1 MLETF
6 ASLFGIAV
14 SLIWIVYLIYTIFIK
29 TDDTLVYKERID
41 AQTKSIK
48 TLESLLDEATMGRLS
63 DYENNQRHLAQLL
76 AIEKERRTSI
86 ERTFEAKL
94 RAQETANNLWK
105 ATEEARIRKDA
116 NNRQRNTMRG
126 QGLEQLAPLTLFD
139 TYVGDDFRWMGN
151 PVDYLIIDGLA
162 DVTDGVAEEIRD
174 IILIDVKTGKAD
186 LSKVQRRIRDAVV
199 AGKFSF
205 AIYNI
210 ETQNIRIWRPNDIR
224 TPDIHTPMEK

>member
-29 TDDTLVYKERID
+29 TDDTLVYKQSID
-41 AQTKSIK
+41 AQTQQIKS
-48 TLESLLDEATMGRLS
+48 LELLLSEATAGRLA
-63 DYENNQRHLAQLL
+63 DYENNQRHIAKLL
-76 AIEKERRTSI
+76 TIEEERRASI
-86 ERTFEAKL
+86 VSTFEAKL
-94 RAQETANNLWK
+94 RAQETASNLWK

-126 QGLEQLAPLTLFD
+126 QGLEQLAPLTLFN

-162 DVTDGVAEEIRD
+162 DVTDGVTEEIRD
-174 IILIDVKTGKAD
+174 IMLIDVKTGKAD

-210 ETQNIRIWRPNDIR
+210 ETQNIRIWRPND
-224 TPDIHTPMEK
+224 THAPDVHTPVES